1 MRVETP
7 HFKTKKERFSYL
19 KKNMKEIMSK
29 KKSMPITS
37 DDYSYGCKSIS
48 YGKSIGKTNS
58 KSVKVDETLS
68 DNEIKVEVIANLSGW
83 CDSHYD
89 VLIPDCWKKT
99 ISERGASNK
108 QLIYHLKNHNYST
121 DAIVGKCV
129 EMSSENIDLSQFN
142 IDSKIKKAQA
152 LIGTSIVS
160 KKYDKKVFELY
171 FDDEVKQHSIGLRYM
186 KLYLCINSD
195 DEDYKE
201 EKANWD
207 KYYSKVLNTDKVDKL
222 GFFWAVTE
230 IKLLEYSAVL
240 FGSNELT
247 TVQSTSK
254 NIEPS
259 NEGTQKTE
267 PSDEDTRKEQ
277 LKFYQHL
284 N

>member
-7 HFKTKKERFSYL
+7 QFRTKKERFSYL
-19 KKNMKEIMSK
+19 KNNMKEIISK

-48 YGKSIGKTNS
+48 YGKSIDKPNA

-89 VLIPDCWKKT
+89 VLISDCWKKT

-129 EMSSENIDLSQFN
+129 EMSSEDIDLSQFN
-142 IDSKIKKAQA
+142 IESKNKTAQG
-152 LIGTSIVS
+152 LIGSSIVS

-171 FDDEVKQHSIGLRYM
+171 FDDEIKQHSIGLRYM
-186 KLYLCINSD
+186 KLYLCINSGD
-195 DEDYKE
+195 DDYKE

-207 KYYSKVLNTDKVDKL
+207 KYYSQVINKDTVDKI

-259 NEGTQKTE
+259 ETDTQKNE
-267 PSDEDTRKEQ
+267 PSSDTQNK
-277 LKFYQHL
+277 HL
-284 N
+284 FII

>member
-1 MRVETP
+1 MRVEIP

-19 KKNMKEIMSK
+19 KKNAKEIISK

-48 YGKSIGKTNS
+48 YGKDTNKPNTKT
-58 KSVKVDETLS
+58 VKVDETLS

-89 VLIPDCWKKT
+89 VLISDCWKKT

-142 IDSKIKKAQA
+142 IESQIKTAQA
-152 LIGTSIVS
+152 LIGCSIVS

-171 FDDEVKQHSIGLRYM
+171 YDDEIKQHSIGLRYM
-186 KLYLCINSD
+186 KLYLCINSE

-207 KYYSKVLNTDKVDKL
+207 KYYSQVINKDKVDKL

-259 NEGTQKTE
+259 SDTQNE
-267 PSDEDTRKEQ
+267 
-277 LKFYQHL
+277 HL
-284 N
+284 FII